1 MVKKEKTL
9 SQMGIDEMTKKNRW
23 IKYLTYFCLA
33 LSFVLMVTYFIYTVI
48 TSQDVIEQ
56 LATIIGVSILALFT
70 LFFLI
75 ISLFADNPKG
85 RIYVIIASLLLS
97 LYSGFQLLVAA
108 NWIKLPSQSYVLNF
122 YGKDITEVI
131 EWAEANK
138 ISVEQVYENSDSL
151 EMYKIMSQDVA
162 PGTLVKDI
170 DKIVVTVSDGPD
182 QEKEAAIPDMIGWSV
197 DEVADFVEENFL
209 TNVEINFE
217 FRDDVKKDVIFEQEN
232 ENDDEMKRN
241 SKITLKASLGKE
253 EDLES
258 VAMINLV
265 GKDLFHGSLWLKRN
279 AISYTVEYGYS
290 EEYEEGTII
299 KQSITKGKIID
310 KERTKEVVITVS
322 RQKDITIPDFSNMS
336 ASEITS
342 WATDNHLKVEFKEEF
357 DDSVEEGKVIRSSKI
372 KGDVAQVNDTI
383 RVVISKG
390 QIRMIKFTNVDDFK
404 KWAEENEVSYHIDY
418 SFDSSVESGKLI
430 SSSHKE
436 GDLIKNTDT
445 ISLVISQGGTTT
457 VPNFIGKTKAE
468 AETLCEEAN
477 LTCSFTT
484 ASSEETKDTV
494 IKQSMK
500 KDSEVPN
507 NTTITITLSSG
518 K

>member
-1 MVKKEKTL
+1 
-9 SQMGIDEMTKKNRW
+9 
-23 IKYLTYFCLA
+23 
-33 LSFVLMVTYFIYTVI
+33 
-48 TSQDVIEQ
+48 
-56 LATIIGVSILALFT
+56 
-70 LFFLI
+70 
-75 ISLFADNPKG
+75 
-85 RIYVIIASLLLS
+85 
-97 LYSGFQLLVAA
+97 
-108 NWIKLPSQSYVLNF
+108 
-122 YGKDITEVI
+122 
-131 EWAEANK
+131 
-138 ISVEQVYENSDSL
+138 
-151 EMYKIMSQDVA
+151 
-162 PGTLVKDI
+162 
-170 DKIVVTVSDGPD
+170 
-182 QEKEAAIPDMIGWSV
+182 MIGWTV
-197 DEVADFVEENFL
+197 DEVVDFVDENFL

-217 FRDDVKKDVIFEQEN
+217 FREDVKKDVIFEQEN
-232 ENDDEMKRN
+232 ENDEEMKRN
-241 SKITLKASLGKE
+241 SKITLKASLGQE

-258 VAMINLV
+258 IAMINLV

-310 KERTKEVVITVS
+310 KERTKEIVITVA
-322 RQKDITIPDFSNMS
+322 RKKDITIPDFSNMS

-418 SFDSSVESGKLI
+418 TFDSRVESGKLI
-430 SSSHKE
+430 SSSHQE

-445 ISLVISQGGTTT
+445 VSLVISQGGTTT
-457 VPNFIGKTKAE
+457 VPNFIGKTKSE
-468 AETLCEEAN
+468 AESLCEEAN
-477 LTCSFTT
+477 LTCSFTSI
-484 ASSEETKDTV
+484 SSQEEKDTV

-500 KDSEVPN
+500 KDSEVPS

-518 K
+518 N